1 MPDPLAA
8 FVHHLAIERGV
19 SKHTLRG
26 YQLDVTQYLDFL
38 AREGLAFEAADRLV
52 VRRFLAAMSESC
64 GPAALAR
71 KLAAL
76 GTFYRFCVASGLA
89 GKDPVARLQRPK
101 VPRRLPDML
110 RVEEVEAILGALDG
124 TEPFELRDRAAAE
137 LLYSSGLRVSELV
150 GLDLGGVDLAGGT
163 VRVIGKGDKERIVPV
178 GGPALEAVR
187 RWLEARATL
196 PRAAGNPALFVGPS
210 GRRFSDRQMR
220 AVLSRAALAAG
231 LGRRAYP
238 HLLRHC
244 FATHLLEGGADLRS
258 IQEMLG
264 HASLSTTQ
272 RYTQVDLKQLF
283 AVYDR
288 AHPKAK
294 A

>member
-1 MPDPLAA
+1 VPELLAA
-8 FVHHLAIERGV
+8 FLEHLEIERGV
-19 SKHTLRG
+19 SKETLRS
-26 YQLDVTQYLDFL
+26 YELDVSQYLAFL
-38 AREGLAFEAADRLV
+38 EDERIAFAAADRAT
-52 VRRFLAAMSESC
+52 VRRFLAAMSASC
-64 GPAALAR
+64 GAASLAR
-71 KLAAL
+71 KLSAL
-76 GTFYRFCVASGLA
+76 NTFYRHCLETGRAE
-89 GKDPVARLQRPK
+89 KNPVARLQRPK

-110 RVEEVEAILGALDG
+110 RVEDVTAILAALDG
-124 TEPFELRDRAAAE
+124 TKPFELRDRAAAE

-150 GLDLGGVDLAGGT
+150 SLDLGGVDLAGGT
-163 VRVIGKGDKERIVPV
+163 VRVVGKGDKERIVPV
-178 GGPALEAVR
+178 GGPALAAVR

-196 PRAAGNPALFVGPS
+196 PRAAANPALFVCPS
-210 GRRFSDRQMR
+210 GKRFSDRQMR
-220 AVLSRAALAAG
+220 TVLRRAALKAG

-272 RYTQVDLKQLF
+272 RYTQVDLRQLF

-288 AHPKAK
+288 AHPKARG
-294 A
+294 